1 VATGFVGIGRR
12 TTKMTALTAPL
23 PFTGRHRIA
32 LLLDPA
38 ADPDAPMR
46 VLGVLRRR
54 GCEIAAV
61 DYRRADR
68 HAPARFEVAFDAPP
82 ATGRRAEDWLRNL
95 VDVLEVRRA

>member
-1 VATGFVGIGRR
+1 
-12 TTKMTALTAPL
+12 MTALTAPL
-23 PFTGRHRIA
+23 SFTGRHRLA
-32 LLLDPA
+32 LVLDPA
-38 ADPDAPMR
+38 ADPDAAVR
-46 VLGVLRRR
+46 VLGVMRRR

-82 ATGRRAEDWLRNL
+82 RTARRVEDWLANL

>member
-1 VATGFVGIGRR
+1 
-12 TTKMTALTAPL
+12 MTALTAAPPL
-23 PFTGRHRIA
+23 PFETLSTPRRRVE

-38 ADPDAPMR
+38 ADPDAMVR

-68 HAPARFEVAFDAPP
+68 HAPARFEVAFDAP
-82 ATGRRAEDWLRNL
+82 ARTGRRVEEWLANL